1 MRYSL
6 YLTNGGQQT
15 RDRSVVSGASGL
27 VLANDTAAN
36 TLNNTDLGGLLVIKL
51 AQAEG
56 ESAELLDNLGE
67 SLAGART
74 LQAVGGGG
82 TAVQG
87 GTVVQVLDLTVAQ
100 REANL
105 DTPDLTNLGDT
116 VTTDTI
122 TGGQDDL
129 LAALNLVTVEQPAGG
144 VLDDVAAVGLGDL
157 LEESGHLGLSRSTL
171 GGGLLLLLIGALSEQ
186 TGGNHKAQQKLVGV
200 VSSDNEV
207 SLRTGDGLL
216 GGILLRDVDHV
227 TDDGTE
233 AINLSTELD
242 LDVLTGLQDGLGLGG
257 LGDQRSVGSYIG
269 ARRDGGRASN
279 TF

>member
-1 MRYSL
+1 M
-6 YLTNGGQQT
+6 
-15 RDRSVVSGASGL
+15 
-27 VLANDTAAN
+27 
-36 TLNNTDLGGLLVIKL
+36 
-51 AQAEG
+51 
-56 ESAELLDNLGE
+56 
-67 SLAGART
+67 
-74 LQAVGGGG
+74 
-82 TAVQG
+82 QG
-87 GTVVQVLDLTVAQ
+87 STVVQVLDLTVAQ

-129 LAALNLVTVEQPAGG
+129 LAALDLVTVEQPAGG
-144 VLDDVAAVGLGDL
+144 VLDDVAAVGFGDL
-157 LEESGHLGLSRSTL
+157 LEESGHLGLGRSTL
-171 GGGLLLLLIGALSEQ
+171 GGGLLLLLVGSLGEQ
-186 TGGNHKAQQKLVGV
+186 TGRNHKTQQKLVGV

-227 TDDGTE
+227 ADDGTE